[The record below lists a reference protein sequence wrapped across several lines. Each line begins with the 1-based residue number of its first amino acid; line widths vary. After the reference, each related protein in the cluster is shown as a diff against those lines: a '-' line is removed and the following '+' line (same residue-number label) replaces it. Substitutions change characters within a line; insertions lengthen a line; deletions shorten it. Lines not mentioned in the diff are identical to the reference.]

1 MNVSGI
7 ASSSNPYATALRSA
21 AGSAVSSQ
29 AKSGATGKN
38 GQLSAEE
45 QDQVRQLK
53 AEDRKVRAH
62 EQAHLAAA
70 GGLATSGAN
79 YTYQR
84 GPDGVNYAVGGE
96 VSIDTSAGRTPEETL
111 RKAQTIRAAALAP
124 ADPSGPDRAI
134 AAEASQMALQAS
146 AELAQESQAP
156 AGQDNGQA
164 AAVGGSATGE
174 SNPVSRYYGAVG
186 ATGNSRIDTYA

>member
-1 MNVSGI
+1 MSIAGI
-7 ASSSNPYATALRSA
+7 TSASSAYALASQSA
-21 AGSAVSSQ
+21 GR
-29 AKSGATGKN
+29 GAAGKN
-38 GQLSAEE
+38 GQLSADE
-45 QDQVRQLK
+45 QAQVRQLK

-70 GGLATSGAN
+70 GGLATSGTN

-111 RKAQTIRAAALAP
+111 RKAETIRAAALAP

-134 AAEASQMALQAS
+134 AAEASQMAMQARM
-146 AELAQESQAP
+146 ELAQAQS
-156 AGQDNGQA
+156 GQA
-164 AAVGGSATGE
+164 AGGGSDNGAGATGE

-186 ATGNSRIDTYA
+186 ATDNKRIDTYA